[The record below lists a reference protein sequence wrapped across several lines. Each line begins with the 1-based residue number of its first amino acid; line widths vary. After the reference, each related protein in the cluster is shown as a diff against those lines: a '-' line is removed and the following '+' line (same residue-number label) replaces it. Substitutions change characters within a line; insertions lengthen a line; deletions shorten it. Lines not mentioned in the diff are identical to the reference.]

1 MGEGIFYYVDVLKG
15 MLAITHPPLLIKPFI
30 IFTLLKLLV
39 Y

>member
-15 MLAITHPPLLIKPFI
+15 MLAITLPPLLIKPFL
-30 IFTLLKLLV
+30 IFTFLKVLD